1 MKKRIAAA
9 MLACCLILLSA
20 CAERQTKLSD
30 KSFDEEIRAKAQ
42 LGEQY
47 EKRSVRMFNVEGD
60 LYYDT
65 GLVSDITPRCGT
77 LDGELEKTVG
87 ENEIPQKSGE
97 ANFEADGYQN
107 ATGIT
112 KEVNINGE
120 WVIFKKYNTYG
131 KSLEGLKY
139 CHYIKGRL
147 NNAVADSEIIVLS
160 EKKEIT
166 FNDVYSPLL
175 SSRYPMDTSEGY
187 ILHNRKGNDKWGIT
201 LSGDNITRTG
211 MTLTVEQFGGNP
223 AGELQIG
230 EWFKI
235 EKRDNDKWKEAEIN
249 PLIDYAWHTI
259 AYGIRDN
266 DITELSVDWEWLYG
280 KLSPGFYRISKEIM
294 DFRGTGNYDKEIYQF
309 YFTID

>member
-20 CAERQTKLSD
+20 CAERQKEPSD
-30 KSFDEEIRAKAQ
+30 ESFDEVIRAKAQ

-47 EKRSVRMFNVEGD
+47 EKQPVRMLNVGGE
-60 LYYDT
+60 LYYDS

-147 NNAVADSEIIVLS
+147 NNAAADSEIIVLS

-175 SSRYPMDTSEGY
+175 SSRYPMDASEGY